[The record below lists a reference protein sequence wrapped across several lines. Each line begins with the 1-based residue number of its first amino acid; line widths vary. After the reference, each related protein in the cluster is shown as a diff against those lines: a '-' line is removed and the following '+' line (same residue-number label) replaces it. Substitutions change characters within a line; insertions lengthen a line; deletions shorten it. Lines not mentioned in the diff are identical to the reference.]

1 MERRMG
7 IGGVVVGLVKLSAS
21 AFMVLCAAGCAPN
34 VTGATAIL
42 PAQTGD
48 SPSTWI
54 YLHTDDKTTD
64 GIYRCTDAGDG
75 KPVCRRAKIA
85 APCTRDRCGE

>member
-1 MERRMG
+1 MKIAGVAFVVMAL
-7 IGGVVVGLVKLSAS
+7 GG
-21 AFMVLCAAGCAPN
+21 MGCAPN

-48 SPSTWI
+48 SPNTWI
-54 YLHTDDKTTD
+54 YLRTDDKTTD

-75 KPVCRRAKIA
+75 KPVCRRAKIL

>member
-1 MERRMG
+1 MKIARLALA
-7 IGGVVVGLVKLSAS
+7 VVGFVML
-21 AFMVLCAAGCAPN
+21 AGCAPN

-48 SPSTWI
+48 SPSVWV

-64 GIYRCTDAGDG
+64 GIYRCTEAGD
-75 KPVCRRAKIA
+75 KPVCRRAKVS